1 MPSAIELTTLPLR
14 ASQIEDLRLASS
26 MLSGEDRRSF
36 QAAMALKYCEG
47 NARQAERVFGWGRET
62 VQLGLHE
69 HRTGIICV
77 GAQAAFG
84 GNRLWEEQHPEVA
97 QALWALA
104 ESQSQQDPTFRTTLQ
119 YTRLTAAE
127 ALAQLRAQGFSEE
140 SLPSPSTM
148 AEVLN
153 RNGYR
158 LRKVIKAK
166 PKKNSRKPM
175 PFLPT
180 LPKRMASPLRRRSL
194 TKTGRS
200 SA

>member
-1 MPSAIELTTLPLR
+1 
-14 ASQIEDLRLASS
+14 
-26 MLSGEDRRSF
+26 
-36 QAAMALKYCEG
+36 
-47 NARQAERVFGWGRET
+47 

-127 ALAQLRAQGFSEE
+127 ALAQLRAQGFPEE

-166 PKKNSRKPM
+166 PKKNFRKPM
-175 PFLPT
+175 PSLPT

>member
-1 MPSAIELTTLPLR
+1 MPSAIETTALPLP

-26 MLSGEDRRSF
+26 MLSGEERRSF
-36 QAAMALKYCEG
+36 QAAMVLKYCDG

-69 HRTGIICV
+69 HRTGILCV

-84 GNRLWEEQHPEVA
+84 GKRLWEEQHPEVA

-104 ESQSQQDPTFRTTLQ
+104 DSHSQQDPTFRTSLQ

-127 ALAQLRAQGFSEE
+127 ALKQLRARGFPEDH
-140 SLPSPSTM
+140 LPSPSTM

-166 PKKNSRKPM
+166 PQKNFPTPM

-180 LPKRMASPLRRRSL
+180 SPTRMDSP
-194 TKTGRS
+194 
-200 SA
+200 